1 MEMPEHPWEP
11 QEGEALVPAV
21 EPADVKAAWQVYH
34 DAEVRMPGQQVA
46 IGRSVFEHVCSP
58 GADIS
63 SVTYRTVQLLLLF
76 HIAAEAVNEPDARKI
91 LEWQHGDKLD
101 RLFEVMSRIP
111 IKWLPKEGTHSFPLN
126 VDDFVKQVEEAA

>member
-1 MEMPEHPWEP
+1 MEESETFWEP

-111 IKWLPKEGTHSFPLN
+111 IKWLPKEGTHSFPPN

>member
-1 MEMPEHPWEP
+1 MEESETFWEP

-76 HIAAEAVNEPDARKI
+76 HIAAEVST
-91 LEWQHGDKLD
+91 
-101 RLFEVMSRIP
+101 SR
-111 IKWLPKEGTHSFPLN
+111 TR
-126 VDDFVKQVEEAA
+126 VKSWSGSTATSWTDYLK